1 MIHTDVFLQF
11 LEPRKQQCPVQQYES
26 VEGQLR
32 RIVTL
37 KFQDSSKYKTT
48 TKRNSNRRG
57 SCTVYNV

>member
-1 MIHTDVFLQF
+1 MIHTKVFLQF
-11 LEPRKQQCPVQQYES
+11 LQSQGNNSAQYNYES

-37 KFQDSSKYKTT
+37 KFQDSAHIT